1 MGYRFSPRNIFGGVA
16 ASAFGVAYFGLHF
29 NWLAIVGWWPFAILA
44 ALLVLSMAYWIWD
57 ANADERH
64 ARAMLKFAVLNNWE
78 YMHEASDYR
87 RWFHSFPFNR
97 GSTEMDTVLIRGPFN
112 GQTCATYTH
121 ELEIGQDNQRK
132 RKERWQITLVE
143 LPYALPTIDIVP
155 DDGLA
160 KIEKFLGGMDVD
172 FESSAF
178 NKRWRVRAGNLK
190 YAHDIVHPRMME
202 RLLQYDAEGLAI
214 RIEGKA
220 VLCWQADPRGPG
232 DLARRLSVI
241 TAVAKLI
248 PSFVLR
254 EFEYIYKKQEEEA
267 RKREENAPLWAKTP
281 YALTSGRYTGIG
293 ANDEAAEELTD
304 KATGVKPPTTRR
316 PDDED
321 RAW

>member
-1 MGYRFSPRNIFGGVA
+1 MGYRFSPRNIFGGV
-16 ASAFGVAYFGLHF
+16 VA
-29 NWLAIVGWWPFAILA
+29 FAILA
-44 ALLVLSMAYWIWD
+44 ALLALSVAYWIWD

-64 ARAMLKFAVLNNWE
+64 ARAMLKFAVLNKWE
-78 YMHEASDYR
+78 YMYEASDYR

-97 GSTEMDTVLIRGPFN
+97 GSTQMDTVLIRGPFN

-121 ELEIGQDNQRK
+121 ELEMGQDNQRK

-160 KIEKFLGGMDVD
+160 KVEKFLGGMDVD
-172 FESSAF
+172 
-178 NKRWRVRAGNLK
+178 LK

-220 VLCWQADPRGPG
+220 VLCWQADPRGPE
-232 DLARRLSVI
+232 DLARRLSVL

-281 YALTSGRYTGIG
+281 FALTSGRYTGIG
-293 ANDEAAEELTD
+293 AEDQIRDELTD
-304 KATGVKPPTTRR
+304 EATGVKPPTARR
-316 PDDED
+316 PDNED